1 MAAHHS
7 LLRRQLKK
15 LGIDNAQQPPT
26 AEQWSDFLARVN
38 RAYGEGDQQR
48 YLVERSQEVSSR
60 EMQDLYNRLEQ
71 AQRIAGL
78 GHWSFDNLRQK
89 GLWSEQCFRIVG
101 LAPSSSPLNYRELSK
116 QVHKDDRAY
125 LKDRIHTALHENKDF
140 ELEFRVIV
148 ASGETRW
155 VRVIG
160 QPVKDSRDV
169 VRRLHG
175 TIMDVTRRK
184 LVELRQSM
192 EHTVTRLLAESDSP
206 GKVMPEIIQ
215 SISETLGWAGGALW
229 TVDKSE
235 SVLRRT
241 ATWSMPDLRVEE
253 FFRQSKKTAP
263 IFLVG
268 GLLGR
273 ALNSGEPLWIS
284 DVTQDTN
291 FARAPEALKG
301 GLRAAFAFPIE
312 AGGEILG
319 IMELFAEQ
327 ARQTDQEMLR
337 SAHFIGRHI
346 GQFLQ
351 REQAEAA
358 LRESEAHFRALVEQ
372 ASDSFYVH
380 DFDGR
385 FIDVNQRGC
394 DCLGYTRHELLN
406 MSLADIDIDLSIK
419 KLKTILGPLTT
430 KEPIAL
436 ESRHRHKDGT
446 VFPVE
451 IRIGPIEIGGHQ
463 YLLSLA
469 RDVTERKELQDHIQH
484 LAYHDSLTGLP
495 NRAMFNRHLSH
506 AMLQARRYYKGLAVL
521 FIDLD
526 RFKNIN
532 DTLGHDAG
540 DRLLQ
545 EMARRLTASLRDG
558 DLVARLGG
566 DEFVVLI
573 EEVADLSDV
582 SHIARQI
589 LSALVKEYPLDG
601 QLINITAS
609 IGISTF
615 PEDGRDEF
623 SLMKH
628 ADVAMYRAKEGGK
641 NKFQFYSAHM
651 DLHSA
656 AQLALESSLR
666 RALER
671 DELLLHYQAKVDAR
685 TGRITGVEVLARWQ
699 HPEFGLMHP
708 EHFIPLAEET
718 GLIVPLTRWILR
730 EACSQNRAWQK
741 QGLPAMRIA
750 VNLSARQFADEN
762 LLGDVASTLHDI
774 GMDPT
779 LLELEITE
787 SMMMHDTGKTIQVL
801 AGLKAMGV
809 HIAIDDFGI
818 GYSSLSHLKQF
829 PIDIIK
835 IDRSFITDIPGNQ
848 ADEAI
853 TDAIIAM
860 GKSLKI
866 LVVAEGVEALEQ
878 LQFLRSRGCDEVQGY
893 FFSRPIP
900 ANDFAKLLRKNLASS
915 ALPLVAEGN
924 ATPRQ
929 MPQPS
934 HLPALADRSLNKKIT
949 SI

>member
-1 MAAHHS
+1 MPVKHN
-7 LLRRQLKK
+7 LLLRQLKR
-15 LGIDNAQQPPT
+15 LGIDQETLPATP
-26 AEQWSDFLARVN
+26 EQWGELLERVD
-38 RAYGEGDQQR
+38 RAYTEADQQR
-48 YLVERSQEVSSR
+48 YLVERSQEISTR
-60 EMQDLYNRLEQ
+60 EMQELYSRLEE

-78 GHWSFDNLRQK
+78 GHWSFDKVEQR
-89 GLWSEQCFRIVG
+89 GLWSEETFRIVG
-101 LAPSSSPLNYRELSK
+101 LASSSPALNYKELTKLVHRE
-116 QVHKDDRAY
+116 DRVD
-125 LKDRIHTALHENKDF
+125 LKDRVDAALHDGRDF
-140 ELEFRVIV
+140 EIEFRLIV

-160 QPVKDSRDV
+160 QPVKDRTGRVS
-169 VRRLHG
+169 RLHG
-175 TIMDVTRRK
+175 TVMDVTRRK

-192 EHTVTRLLAESDSP
+192 EHTVTRLLAESGSP
-206 GKVMPEIIQ
+206 GEVIPEIIQ
-215 SISETLGWAGGALW
+215 TVCETLGWVCGALW
-229 TVDKSE
+229 SVNKQE
-235 SVLRRT
+235 SQMQRD
-241 ATWSMPDLRVEE
+241 ATWFSPSQPQIEE
-253 FFRQSKKTAP
+253 FFKQTKHVLPVTSN
-263 IFLVG
+263 

-273 ALNSGEPLWIS
+273 TLHMGEPVWVS
-284 DVTQDTN
+284 DVTKDAH
-291 FARAPEALKG
+291 FP
-301 GLRAAFAFPIE
+301 RAAQARKAGLHAAFSFPVE

-319 IMELFAEQ
+319 IMEMF
-327 ARQTDQEMLR
+327 ARQVQDADQEMLR

-346 GQFLQ
+346 GQFVQ

-380 DFDGR
+380 DIEGR

-394 DCLGYTRHELLN
+394 DCLGYTRDELLG
-406 MSLADIDIDLSIK
+406 MSLADIDVDLSIK
-419 KLKTILGPLTT
+419 KLKGLLGPVTIRT
-430 KEPIAL
+430 PIAL

-451 IRIGPIEIGGHQ
+451 IRVGPIEIDGHQ
-463 YLLSLA
+463 HLLSLV

-484 LAYHDSLTGLP
+484 LAYHDPLTNLP

-506 AMLQARRYYKGLAVL
+506 AMIQARRYFKGLAVL

-545 EMARRLTASLRDG
+545 EMARRLQSSLREG

-566 DEFVVLI
+566 DEFVILI
-573 EEVADLSDV
+573 EEVTDLSHV
-582 SHIARQI
+582 SQVARQV
-589 LSALVKEYPLDG
+589 LTSLVKEYPLDG
-601 QLINITAS
+601 QLIHITAS

-641 NKFQFYSAHM
+641 NNFQFYSAQM
-651 DLHSA
+651 DQHSA

-671 DELLLHYQAKVDAR
+671 DELLLHYQAKVDAQS
-685 TGRITGVEVLARWQ
+685 GRITGVEVLARWQ
-699 HPEFGLMHP
+699 HPELGLMHP
-708 EHFIPLAEET
+708 EQFIPLAEET
-718 GLIVPLTRWILR
+718 GLIVPLTKWVLR
-730 EACSQNRAWQK
+730 EACTQNKLWQK
-741 QGLPAMRIA
+741 QGLPVMHIA

-762 LLGDVASTLHDI
+762 LLEDVESTLAEV
-774 GMDPT
+774 GMDPS

-787 SMMMHDTGKTIQVL
+787 SMMMHNTDKTIQVL
-801 AGLKAMGV
+801 AGLKKMGV
-809 HIAIDDFGI
+809 SIAIDDFGI
-818 GYSSLSHLKQF
+818 GYSSLSHLKQL

-835 IDRSFITDIPGNQ
+835 IDRSFIMDIPGDA

-853 TDAIIAM
+853 ADAIIAM

-878 LQFLRSRGCDEVQGY
+878 LQFLRARGCDEIQGF
-893 FFSRPIP
+893 FFSRPLP
-900 ANDFAKLLRKNLASS
+900 AADFCKLLRKN
-915 ALPLVAEGN
+915 VAEHST
-924 ATPRQ
+924 AV
-929 MPQPS
+929 
-934 HLPALADRSLNKKIT
+934 PALKTGTESRKVLEH
-949 SI
+949 

>member
-1 MAAHHS
+1 VAANHR
-7 LLRRQLKK
+7 LLQRQLKR
-15 LGIDNAQQPPT
+15 LGIDDGGQIPT
-26 AEQWSDFLARVN
+26 PAQWSLVLERVS
-38 RAYGEGDQQR
+38 RAYAEADQER
-48 YLVERSQEVSSR
+48 YLVERAQDISSR
-60 EMQDLYNRLEQ
+60 EMQELYSRLEE

-78 GHWSFDNLRQK
+78 GHWSFDKMEQK
-89 GLWSEQCFRIVG
+89 GMWSEECFRVIG
-101 LAPSSSPLNYRELSK
+101 LPASSPPLNYKELSK
-116 QVHKDDRAY
+116 QVHKDDRVH
-125 LKDRIHTALHENKDF
+125 LKDRVDAALHDGRDF
-140 ELEFRVIV
+140 EIEFRLILP
-148 ASGETRW
+148 SGETRW

-160 QPVKDSRDV
+160 QPVKDGRGN

-192 EHTVTRLLAESDSP
+192 EHTVTRLLGESDSP
-206 GKVMPEIIQ
+206 AEVIPEIIQ
-215 SISETLGWAGGALW
+215 TICETLGWVCGALW
-229 TVDKSE
+229 TVDKPE
-235 SVLRRT
+235 SSLKRSSVWAL
-241 ATWSMPDLRVEE
+241 PHPQIEE
-253 FFRQSKKTAP
+253 FFRATRNLLEISHSE
-263 IFLVG
+263 

-273 ALNSGEPLWIS
+273 TMRLGEPVWID
-284 DVTQDTN
+284 DVTKDAD
-291 FARAPEALKG
+291 FPRAAAARSA

-312 AGGEILG
+312 AGGEMLG
-319 IMELFAEQ
+319 IMELFA
-327 ARQTDQEMLR
+327 RQSQEADREMLR

-346 GQFLQ
+346 GQFFQ

-394 DCLGYTRHELLN
+394 DCLGYTRNELLS
-406 MSLADIDIDLSIK
+406 MSLADIDVDLSIK
-419 KLKTILGPLTT
+419 KLKGLLGPITSGT
-430 KEPIAL
+430 PIAL

-451 IRIGPIEIGGHQ
+451 IRIGPIEIDGHQ
-463 YLLSLA
+463 HLLSLV

-484 LAYHDSLTGLP
+484 LAYHDPLTDLP

-506 AMLQARRYYKGLAVL
+506 AMIQARRYYKGLAVL

-545 EMARRLTASLRDG
+545 EMARRLKASLREG

-566 DEFVVLI
+566 DEFVVLL
-573 EEVADLSDV
+573 EEVTDLAQV
-582 SHIARQI
+582 SQVARQI
-589 LSALVKEYPLDG
+589 LTALVTEHPLDG
-601 QLINITAS
+601 QLIHITAS

-628 ADVAMYRAKEGGK
+628 ADVAMYRAKDGGK
-641 NKFQFYSAHM
+641 NNFQFYSAQM

-671 DELLLHYQAKVDAR
+671 NELLLHYQAKVDAQS
-685 TGRITGVEVLARWQ
+685 GRITGVEVLVRWQ
-699 HPEFGLMHP
+699 HPELGLMHP

-718 GLIVPLTRWILR
+718 GLIVPLTRWVLK
-730 EACSQNRAWQK
+730 EACSQNCAWQK
-741 QGLPAMRIA
+741 EGLPAMHIA

-762 LLGDVASTLHDI
+762 LLSDVESTLQEV
-774 GMDPT
+774 GMDPA

-787 SMMMHDTGKTIQVL
+787 SMMMHNTEKTIQIL
-801 AGLKAMGV
+801 AGLKAMGIR
-809 HIAIDDFGI
+809 IAIDDFGI

-835 IDRSFITDIPGNQ
+835 IDRSFITDIPGDQ

-853 TDAIIAM
+853 ADAIIAM

-866 LVVAEGVEALEQ
+866 VVVAEGVEALEQ
-878 LQFLRSRGCDEVQGY
+878 LQFLRSRGCDEIQGFY
-893 FFSRPIP
+893 FSRPIP
-900 ANDFAKLLRKNLASS
+900 ARDFGKLLRKNLIGSLVNAS
-915 ALPLVAEGN
+915 
-924 ATPRQ
+924 
-929 MPQPS
+929 
-934 HLPALADRSLNKKIT
+934 
-949 SI
+949 

>member
-1 MAAHHS
+1 MPVNHN
-7 LLRRQLKK
+7 LLRRQLRR
-15 LGIDNAQQPPT
+15 LGADNIEQPLT
-26 AEQWSDFLARVN
+26 AEQWVRFLECVN
-38 RAYGEGDQQR
+38 RAYTEADQER
-48 YLVERSQEVSSR
+48 YLVERSQEISSR
-60 EMQDLYNRLEQ
+60 EIQDLYSRLEA

-78 GHWSFDNLRQK
+78 GHWSFNHVEQK
-89 GLWSEQCFRIVG
+89 GLWSEECFRIAG
-101 LAPSSSPLNYRELSK
+101 LPPSSPSLSYRELS
-116 QVHKDDRAY
+116 QHVHKDDRVF
-125 LKDRIHTALHENKDF
+125 LKDRVDAALHDGRDF
-140 ELEFRVIV
+140 ELEFRLIV
-148 ASGETRW
+148 QRGETRW

-160 QPVKDSRDV
+160 QPVKDTHGMVS
-169 VRRLHG
+169 RLHG

-206 GKVMPEIIQ
+206 AEVIPEIIQ
-215 SISETLGWAGGALW
+215 TISETLGWVCGALW
-229 TVDKSE
+229 TMDKAE
-235 SVLRRT
+235 SIFKRNAV
-241 ATWSMPDLRVEE
+241 WSLPQPQIEE
-253 FFRQSKKTAP
+253 FFRMTKQ
-263 IFLVG
+263 LVPVSG
-268 GLLGR
+268 CAGLIGR
-273 ALNSGEPLWIS
+273 TLRHGEPIWIA
-284 DVTQDTN
+284 DVTQDTD
-291 FARAPEALKG
+291 FPRAAAARTA
-301 GLRAAFAFPIE
+301 GLHAAFAFPIE

-319 IMELFAEQ
+319 IMELFAAQPQQ
-327 ARQTDQEMLR
+327 ADPEMLR

-346 GQFLQ
+346 GQFFQ

-380 DFDGR
+380 DFEGR
-385 FIDVNQRGC
+385 FIDVNQSGC
-394 DCLGYTRHELLN
+394 DCLGYTRSELLN
-406 MSLADIDIDLSIK
+406 MSLADIDVDLSIN
-419 KLKTILGPLTT
+419 KLKSLLGPITSRS
-430 KEPIAL
+430 PIAL

-451 IRIGPIEIGGHQ
+451 IRIGPIEIDGHQ
-463 YLLSLA
+463 HLLSLA

-484 LAYHDSLTGLP
+484 LAYHDPLTDLP

-506 AMLQARRYYKGLAVL
+506 AMIQARRYYKGLAVL

-545 EMARRLTASLRDG
+545 EMARRLTASLREG

-566 DEFVVLI
+566 DEFVVLL
-573 EEVADLSDV
+573 EEVTDLSHV
-582 SHIARQI
+582 SQVARQI
-589 LSALVKEYPLDG
+589 LSSLVKEYPLDG
-601 QLINITAS
+601 QLIHITAS

-628 ADVAMYRAKEGGK
+628 ADVAMYRAKAAGK
-641 NKFQFYSAHM
+641 NNFQFYSAHM
-651 DLHSA
+651 DLHST
-656 AQLALESSLR
+656 AQLTLESNLR

-671 DELLLHYQAKVDAR
+671 DELLLHYQAKVDAQ

-699 HPEFGLMHP
+699 HPELGLMHP

-718 GLIVPLTRWILR
+718 GLIVPLTKWVLK
-730 EACSQNRAWQK
+730 EACTQNRAWQK
-741 QGLPAMRIA
+741 QGLPALRIA
-750 VNLSARQFADEN
+750 VNLSARQFVDDN
-762 LLGDVASTLHDI
+762 LLSDVESTLREV

-787 SMMMHDTGKTIQVL
+787 SMMMHNTDKTIEVL
-801 AGLKAMGV
+801 AGLKAMGI

-835 IDRSFITDIPGNQ
+835 IDRSFITDIPGDQ

-853 TDAIIAM
+853 ADAIIAM

-866 LVVAEGVEALEQ
+866 IVVAEGVEALEQ
-878 LQFLRSRGCDEVQGY
+878 LQFLRSRGCDEIQGY
-893 FFSRPIP
+893 YFSRPIP
-900 ANDFAKLLRKNLASS
+900 ASDFAKLLRKNTEVSLAIAS
-915 ALPLVAEGN
+915 
-924 ATPRQ
+924 
-929 MPQPS
+929 
-934 HLPALADRSLNKKIT
+934 
-949 SI
+949 

>member
-1 MAAHHS
+1 MVSPKHR
-7 LLRRQLKK
+7 LLQRQLKR
-15 LGIDNAQQPPT
+15 LGIDLAGQTPT
-26 AEQWSDFLARVN
+26 PEQWSLLLDRVS
-38 RAYGEGDQQR
+38 RAYTEADQER
-48 YLVERSQEVSSR
+48 YLVERAQEISSR
-60 EMQDLYNRLEQ
+60 EMQELYSRLEE

-78 GHWSFDNLRQK
+78 GHWSFDTVDQK
-89 GLWSEQCFRIVG
+89 GLWSEECFRVIG
-101 LAPSSSPLNYRELSK
+101 LPSSSPPLNYKELSK
-116 QVHKDDRAY
+116 QVHKDDRVH
-125 LKDRIHTALHENKDF
+125 LKDRVDAALHDGRDF
-140 ELEFRVIV
+140 EIEFRLIIP
-148 ASGETRW
+148 SGETRW

-160 QPVKDSRDV
+160 QPVKDGRGN

-206 GKVMPEIIQ
+206 AEVIPEIIQ
-215 SISETLGWAGGALW
+215 TISETLGWVCGAMW
-229 TVDKSE
+229 TVDKAE
-235 SVLRRT
+235 
-241 ATWSMPDLRVEE
+241 
-253 FFRQSKKTAP
+253 
-263 IFLVG
+263 
-268 GLLGR
+268 
-273 ALNSGEPLWIS
+273 
-284 DVTQDTN
+284 
-291 FARAPEALKG
+291 EALKRSSIWALPDPQIEDFFKVTRSVLKNSHSEG
-301 GLRAAFAFPIE
+301 LIGRTMRLGEPVWIGNVTKDADFPRAEAARDAGLRAAFAFPIE

-319 IMELFAEQ
+319 VMELFARQ
-327 ARQTDQEMLR
+327 AQEADQEMLR

-346 GQFLQ
+346 GQFFQ

-394 DCLGYTRHELLN
+394 DCLGYTRHELLS
-406 MSLADIDIDLSIK
+406 MSLSDIDVDLSIK
-419 KLKTILGPLTT
+419 KLKGLLGPIMTGT
-430 KEPIAL
+430 PIAL

-451 IRIGPIEIGGHQ
+451 IRIGPIEIDGHQ
-463 YLLSLA
+463 HLLSLV

-484 LAYHDSLTGLP
+484 LAYHDPLTDLP

-506 AMLQARRYYKGLAVL
+506 AMIQARRYYKGLAVL

-545 EMARRLTASLRDG
+545 EMSRRLKASLREG

-566 DEFVVLI
+566 DEFVVLL
-573 EEVADLSDV
+573 EEVTDLSQV
-582 SHIARQI
+582 SQVARQI
-589 LSALVKEYPLDG
+589 LTALVKEHPLDG
-601 QLINITAS
+601 QLIHITAS

-628 ADVAMYRAKEGGK
+628 ADVAMYRAKDGGK
-641 NKFQFYSAHM
+641 NNFQFYSAQM

-671 DELLLHYQAKVDAR
+671 DELLLHYQAKVEAQS
-685 TGRITGVEVLARWQ
+685 GRITGMEVLVRWQ
-699 HPEFGLMHP
+699 HPELGLMHP

-718 GLIVPLTRWILR
+718 GLIVPLTKWVLR
-730 EACSQNRAWQK
+730 EACTQNCAWQK
-741 QGLPAMRIA
+741 QGLPALRIA

-762 LLGDVASTLHDI
+762 LLIDVESTLQEV
-774 GMDPT
+774 GMDPA

-787 SMMMHDTGKTIQVL
+787 SMMMHNTDKTIQVL
-801 AGLKAMGV
+801 AGLKAMGI

-835 IDRSFITDIPGNQ
+835 IDRSFITDIPGDQ

-853 TDAIIAM
+853 ADAIIAM

-866 LVVAEGVEALEQ
+866 VVVAEGVEALEQ
-878 LQFLRSRGCDEVQGY
+878 LQFLRSRGCDEIQGFY
-893 FFSRPIP
+893 FSRPIP
-900 ANDFAKLLRKNLASS
+900 ARDFVKLLRRNI
-915 ALPLVAEGN
+915 
-924 ATPRQ
+924 ATHSQ
-929 MPQPS
+929 AQVDS
-934 HLPALADRSLNKKIT
+934 THT
-949 SI
+949 V

>member
-1 MAAHHS
+1 VSGKHR
-7 LLRRQLKK
+7 LLERQLKR
-15 LGIDNAQQPPT
+15 LGIDPAGKLPT
-26 AEQWSDFLARVN
+26 PEQYSLLLERVS
-38 RAYGEGDQQR
+38 RAYTEADQER
-48 YLVERSQEVSSR
+48 YLVERAQDISSR
-60 EMQDLYNRLEQ
+60 ETQELYSRLEE

-78 GHWSFDNLRQK
+78 GHWSFDKVEHK
-89 GLWSEQCFRIVG
+89 GLWSEECFRVVG
-101 LAPSSSPLNYRELSK
+101 LPSSSPPLSYKEFSK
-116 QVHKDDRAY
+116 QVHKDDRAH
-125 LKDRIHTALHENKDF
+125 LKDRVDAALHDGKDF
-140 ELEFRVIV
+140 EIEFRLIIP
-148 ASGETRW
+148 SGETRW

-160 QPVKDSRDV
+160 QPVRDGHGN

-206 GKVMPEIIQ
+206 AEVIPEIIQ
-215 SISETLGWAGGALW
+215 TICETLGWVCGALW
-229 TVDKSE
+229 TVDKAEGALKRSSLWALPHPQIENFFKATRNLLKNSHSE
-235 SVLRRT
+235 GLIGRT
-241 ATWSMPDLRVEE
+241 MRL
-253 FFRQSKKTAP
+253 
-263 IFLVG
+263 
-268 GLLGR
+268 
-273 ALNSGEPLWIS
+273 GEPVWIG
-284 DVTQDTN
+284 DVTKDAD
-291 FARAPEALKG
+291 FPRADAARSA
-301 GLRAAFAFPIE
+301 GLRAAFAFPVE

-319 IMELFAEQ
+319 VMELFARQ
-327 ARQTDQEMLR
+327 AQEADQEMLR

-346 GQFLQ
+346 GQFFQ

-394 DCLGYTRHELLN
+394 DCLGYTRNELLS
-406 MSLADIDIDLSIK
+406 MSLADIDVDLSIR
-419 KLKTILGPLTT
+419 KLKGLLGPIMAGT
-430 KEPIAL
+430 PIAL

-451 IRIGPIEIGGHQ
+451 IRIGPIEIDGHQ
-463 YLLSLA
+463 HLLSLV

-484 LAYHDSLTGLP
+484 LAYHDPLTDLP

-506 AMLQARRYYKGLAVL
+506 AMIQARRYYKGLAVL

-545 EMARRLTASLRDG
+545 EMARRLKASLREG

-566 DEFVVLI
+566 DEFVVLL
-573 EEVADLSDV
+573 EEVTELGHV
-582 SHIARQI
+582 SQVARQI
-589 LSALVKEYPLDG
+589 LTALVKECPLDG
-601 QLINITAS
+601 QLIHITAS

-628 ADVAMYRAKEGGK
+628 ADVAMYRAKDGGK
-641 NKFQFYSAHM
+641 NNFQFYSAQM
-651 DLHSA
+651 DVHSA

-671 DELLLHYQAKVDAR
+671 DELLLHYQAKVDAQSS
-685 TGRITGVEVLARWQ
+685 RITGVEVLVRWQ
-699 HPEFGLMHP
+699 HPELGLMHP

-718 GLIVPLTRWILR
+718 GLIVPLTKWVLR
-730 EACSQNRAWQK
+730 EACTQNCAWQK
-741 QGLPAMRIA
+741 QGLPALRIA

-762 LLGDVASTLHDI
+762 LLTDIESTLREV
-774 GMDPT
+774 GMDPA

-787 SMMMHDTGKTIQVL
+787 SMMMHNTDKTIQVL
-801 AGLKAMGV
+801 AGLKEMGIQ
-809 HIAIDDFGI
+809 IAIDDFGI

-835 IDRSFITDIPGNQ
+835 IDRSFITDIPGDQ

-853 TDAIIAM
+853 ADAIIAM

-866 LVVAEGVEALEQ
+866 VVVAEGVEALEQ
-878 LQFLRSRGCDEVQGY
+878 LQFLRSRGCDEIQGFY
-893 FFSRPIP
+893 FSRPIP
-900 ANDFAKLLRKNLASS
+900 ARDFGKLLRKNFS
-915 ALPLVAEGN
+915 AHV
-924 ATPRQ
+924 
-929 MPQPS
+929 
-934 HLPALADRSLNKKIT
+934 PARIDNTHPA
-949 SI
+949 

>member
-1 MAAHHS
+1 MSAKHI
-7 LLRRQLKK
+7 LLLRQLKR
-15 LGIDNAQQPPT
+15 LGIGNNGQPPN
-26 AEQWSDFLARVN
+26 AEQWSQFLDRVN
-38 RAYGEGDQQR
+38 RAYTEADQER
-48 YLVERSQEVSSR
+48 YVIERSQEISSG
-60 EMQDLYNRLEQ
+60 EMRDLHNRLEE

-78 GHWSFDNLRQK
+78 GHWSFNQVGQK
-89 GLWSEQCFRIVG
+89 GLWSQECFRIVG
-101 LAPSSSPLNYRELSK
+101 LPPSAPELNYRELSK
-116 QVHKDDRAY
+116 QVHKDDRVY
-125 LKDRIHTALHENKDF
+125 LKDRVDAALHDGRDF
-140 ELEFRVIV
+140 EIEFRLLVPN
-148 ASGETRW
+148 GETCW

-160 QPVKDSRDV
+160 QPVKDGDGAV
-169 VRRLHG
+169 QRLHG

-206 GKVMPEIIQ
+206 AEVMPEIIQ
-215 SISETLGWAGGALW
+215 TISETLGWVCGAMW
-229 TVDKSE
+229 TVDKQE
-235 SVLRRT
+235 AALKRH
-241 ATWSMPDLRVEE
+241 ATWSVPHPKIEE
-253 FFRQSKKTAP
+253 FFRLSRQSMRISTCAG
-263 IFLVG
+263 LVG
-268 GLLGR
+268 RTLQL
-273 ALNSGEPLWIS
+273 GEPVWIP
-284 DVTQDTN
+284 DVTEDIH
-291 FARAPEALKG
+291 FPRAAAARKA

-319 IMELFAEQ
+319 VMELFARQ
-327 ARQTDQEMLR
+327 AQQADQEMLR

-346 GQFLQ
+346 GQFFQ

-394 DCLGYTRHELLN
+394 DCLGYTRNELLD
-406 MSLADIDIDLSIK
+406 MSLADIDVDLSIK
-419 KLKTILGPLTT
+419 KLKGLLGPITT
-430 KEPIAL
+430 RTPIAL

-451 IRIGPIEIGGHQ
+451 IRIGPIEIDGHQ
-463 YLLSLA
+463 YLLSLV

-484 LAYHDSLTGLP
+484 LAYHDPLTDLP

-506 AMLQARRYYKGLAVL
+506 AMIQARRYYKGLAVL

-545 EMARRLTASLRDG
+545 EMARRLMASLRSG

-566 DEFVVLI
+566 DEFVVLL
-573 EEVADLSDV
+573 EEISDLGQV
-582 SHIARQI
+582 SQVARQI
-589 LSALVKEYPLDG
+589 LTALVKEYPLDG
-601 QLINITAS
+601 QMIHITAS

-641 NKFQFYSAHM
+641 NNFQFYSAHM

-671 DELLLHYQAKVDAR
+671 NELILHYQAKVDAQ

-699 HPEFGLMHP
+699 HPDLGLMHP

-718 GLIVPLTRWILR
+718 GLIVPLTKWVLK
-730 EACSQNRAWQK
+730 EACSQNCAWQL
-741 QGLPAMRIA
+741 QGLPPLHIA
-750 VNLSARQFADEN
+750 VNLSARQFGDEN
-762 LLGDVASTLHDI
+762 LLGDVASTLREV

-787 SMMMHDTGKTIQVL
+787 SMMMHNTDKTIQIL
-801 AGLKAMGV
+801 AGLKAMGIR
-809 HIAIDDFGI
+809 IAIDDFGI

-835 IDRSFITDIPGNQ
+835 IDRSFITDIPGDQ

-866 LVVAEGVEALEQ
+866 IVVAEGVEALEQ
-878 LQFLRSRGCDEVQGY
+878 LQFLRSRGCDEIQGY

-900 ANDFAKLLRKNLASS
+900 AHDFTRLLRKNQA
-915 ALPLVAEGN
+915 ALLV
-924 ATPRQ
+924 Q
-929 MPQPS
+929 
-934 HLPALADRSLNKKIT
+934 
-949 SI
+949 